1 MQPPLTALA
10 TTIGMTMGI
19 LFVAASTF
27 AGTSPRLI
35 YNPSDSAPL
44 GFYLVVHPVDVHV
57 GDYVIAQLPAA
68 AAEVAA
74 QRGYLP
80 RSVPVLKQIA
90 ATGGQFVCVRDGTV
104 FIDAIAVADVLDRDG
119 RHRPMHAWDQ
129 CRRLAEREV
138 FLLNPASPAS
148 FDSRYFGPVDVSFL
162 RGRATKW

>member
-1 MQPPLTALA
+1 MHPRLTALA
-10 TTIGMTMGI
+10 TIIGMTMGV
-19 LFVAASTF
+19 LFIAASTF
-27 AGTSPRLI
+27 SRTSPRLI
-35 YNPSDSAPL
+35 YNPSDSAPR
-44 GFYLVVHPVDVHV
+44 GFYLVAPPVQVHV

-90 ATGGQFVCVRDGTV
+90 AAGGQFVCVRNGTV

-119 RHRPMHAWDQ
+119 RHRSMHAWDQ

-138 FLLNPASPAS
+138 FLLNLASPAS
-148 FDSRYFGPVDVSFL
+148 FDSRYFGPVDISFL